1 MSRLQHIGVG
11 GTILIGL
18 GGIMFLTN
26 LGQQGYEQYAERALD
41 THLKEEVC
49 AEASQKL
56 GKWLQNQCYNL
67 VDTARPHLTQ
77 IIIQQTTRTNFIL
90 FSIYQ
95 TDLPL
100 PDPFPNYHLE
110 TIGILGNFYTYQ
122 ADEL

>member
-1 MSRLQHIGVG
+1 MNSWRHIGVG

-18 GGIMFLTN
+18 SGIMFLSN
-26 LGQQGYEQYAERALD
+26 PGLRGYQKYADEALE
-41 THLKEEVC
+41 TRLKEEVC

-56 GKWLQNQCYNL
+56 GQWLNNQCYSL

-77 IIIQQTTRTNFIL
+77 IITQQTTRTNFIL

-95 TDLPL
+95 TDLPI
-100 PDPFPNYHLE
+100 PDPFPDYHLE
-110 TIGILGNFYTYQ
+110 TIGMLGNFYTYQ